1 MAQRI
6 LLLVLPLLNLLSAEI
21 PKDLFQ
27 TYLLGLMQ
35 ESRYFS
41 VLGLSGKTSEQL
53 FRLYLNLQQTINWE
67 KILYSFAKTILDSSD
82 WYLILDGSPLTQEH
96 AKHRITKHGHVNIEG
111 QKNVPQNQVISLI
124 LTNGSTQL
132 VLAYRIWVSPKV
144 SQKKDYRKQTDLAL
158 DLVKRCQLMQ
168 IPVKKIIFDNF
179 FASRDII
186 MWLNKNGYDWTTRLR
201 SNRIIYQQGKAS
213 RLEDFKLK
221 LGDTLVGE
229 LKGIPGDVKIVCMRY
244 QNETVYAATNAVAL
258 MNTEIQTVYRLRWK
272 IEEFHRDAKQNLGL
286 EYLWMRNWRSL
297 KKSRGFCVPGL
308 QHTVSHSG

>member
-6 LLLVLPLLNLLSAEI
+6 LMLLLPLLNVLSADI
-21 PKDLFQ
+21 PRELFQ

-41 VLGLSGKTSEQL
+41 VLGLSGKTSETL
-53 FRLYLNLQQTINWE
+53 LRLYINLRQTINWE

-82 WYLILDGSPLTQEH
+82 WYLIVDGTPLVQEYARH
-96 AKHRITKHGHVNIEG
+96 RIAKHDHVNIEG
-111 QKNVPQNQVISLI
+111 QKNVPQNQIISLI
-124 LTNGSTQL
+124 LTNGSVQL
-132 VLAYRIWVSPKV
+132 VLDYRIWVSPKV
-144 SQKKDYRKQTDLAL
+144 SRQKDYRKQTDLAL

-168 IPVKKIIFDNF
+168 IPVRKIIFDNF

-186 MWLNKNGYDWTTRLR
+186 MWLNKNEYEWTTRLR
-201 SNRIIYQQGKAS
+201 CNRIIYQQGKAS
-213 RLEDFKLK
+213 RLEDFKLNV
-221 LGDTLVGE
+221 GDTLVGE
-229 LKGIPGDVKIVCMRY
+229 LKGIPGNVKIVCMTY
-244 QNETVYAATNAVAL
+244 QDETVYAATNAVAL

-297 KKSRGFCVPGL
+297 KKSCGLCLPGL
-308 QHTVSHSG
+308 QHSVGHSG